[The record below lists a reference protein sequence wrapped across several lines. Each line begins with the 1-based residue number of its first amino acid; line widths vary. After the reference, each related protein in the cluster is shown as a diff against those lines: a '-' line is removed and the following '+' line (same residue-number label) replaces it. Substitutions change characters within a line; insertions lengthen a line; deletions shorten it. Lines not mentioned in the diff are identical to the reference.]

1 MSYVADRRWSIEA
14 RQRRQM
20 YLDRVRNTT
29 EAFAAKNRERL
40 DALRAQELDIY
51 IAGDYAACRDLLDR
65 VEYLLLQDPEAAR
78 DENKRLSAMMRSI
91 GSRARENRRTARV
104 AERDAT
110 EAALQAERDAARD
123 RMAFE
128 RDARAEAII
137 REQAVREDLLSMIHQ
152 ARLSLAGP
160 VERDLCQPDLM
171 ALRQEIERSEIN
183 LQELDQIQSNLKHRL
198 EAVTTGARTK
208 AEALQLS
215 EQREEAQRDMEA
227 VLEDALAVFS
237 QLHDDVALAEILQL
251 QSRVIGGQMDMQ
263 RLDDHL
269 SAIRQAA
276 DDRALQEA
284 ARRHVVS
291 GLLRELRSAGFV
303 ISEPKLEGGEA
314 GAVVIKAQRPS
325 GAQAA
330 FRVKLDEMSYKFDH
344 YQGQA
349 CLEDADKVLPK
360 LQDIYG
366 IELGEE
372 SISWKNPDM
381 IGKSERRLPDS
392 AGGRSK

>member
-1 MSYVADRRWSIEA
+1 M
-14 RQRRQM
+14 
-20 YLDRVRNTT
+20 
-29 EAFAAKNRERL
+29 
-40 DALRAQELDIY
+40 
-51 IAGDYAACRDLLDR
+51 
-65 VEYLLLQDPEAAR
+65 
-78 DENKRLSAMMRSI
+78 
-91 GSRARENRRTARV
+91 
-104 AERDAT
+104 
-110 EAALQAERDAARD
+110 
-123 RMAFE
+123 
-128 RDARAEAII
+128 
-137 REQAVREDLLSMIHQ
+137 
-152 ARLSLAGP
+152 
-160 VERDLCQPDLM
+160 
-171 ALRQEIERSEIN
+171 
-183 LQELDQIQSNLKHRL
+183 
-198 EAVTTGARTK
+198 
-208 AEALQLS
+208 
-215 EQREEAQRDMEA
+215 
-227 VLEDALAVFS
+227 EDALAVFS
-237 QLHDDVALAEILQL
+237 QLHDDVALAEIRQL

-263 RLDDHL
+263 SLDDHL

-303 ISEPKLEGGEA
+303 IAEPKLEGGEA

-372 SISWKNPDM
+372 SISWQNPDM
-381 IGKSERRLPDS
+381 IGKSEKRLPDS